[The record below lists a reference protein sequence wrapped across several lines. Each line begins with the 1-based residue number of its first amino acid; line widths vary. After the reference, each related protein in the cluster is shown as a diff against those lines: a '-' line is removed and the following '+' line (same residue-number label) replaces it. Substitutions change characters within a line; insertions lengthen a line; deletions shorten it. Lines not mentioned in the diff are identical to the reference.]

1 MSNEEMFREF
11 DFNEKPEKIVTSV
24 KGLALPDDYLAFMQE
39 HNGGEGNLGENNYG
53 CFYRFEELLNKM
65 DEETGVSCCE
75 KRRKSGSWSSSCT
88 WYCGI

>member
-53 CFYRFEELLNKM
+53 CFYRFEELL
-65 DEETGVSCCE
+65 EED
-75 KRRKSGSWSSSCT
+75 
-88 WYCGI
+88 